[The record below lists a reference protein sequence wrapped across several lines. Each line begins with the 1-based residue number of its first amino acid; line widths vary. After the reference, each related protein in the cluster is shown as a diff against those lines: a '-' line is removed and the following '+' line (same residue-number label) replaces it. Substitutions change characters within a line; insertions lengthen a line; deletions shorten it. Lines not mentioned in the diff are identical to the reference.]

1 MFFAENLK
9 YLRTRKRVSQ
19 TDLANDL
26 KITRTTLAGYEKKVQ
41 PPFKVLIR
49 IAEYFHVSIDALVRY
64 DLSKLSEFQLSQIEK
79 GFDVD
84 ITGSQLR
91 LLTVSV
97 DKHNNENIEM
107 VPVKAQAGYTTSY
120 GDIDFISS
128 LPRFQLPFLDAKKT
142 YRCFQIQGDSM
153 LPITEGS
160 WVTCSYIQDWGSI
173 KNGTPC
179 VIVTRDEGIVF
190 KIVYNKIESKQQL
203 QLVSSNR
210 IYKPYEIQI
219 KDVAEI
225 WKFETFNGFELN
237 L

>member
-9 YLRTRKRVSQ
+9 YLRTRKRISQ
-19 TDLANDL
+19 TELANDL

-64 DLSKLSEFQLSQIEK
+64 NLSILSEFQISQIEK

-84 ITGSQLR
+84 ITGSRLR

-97 DKHNNENIEM
+97 NKNGDENIEM

-128 LPRFQLPFLDAKKT
+128 LPRFTLPFLDAKKT
-142 YRCFQIQGDSM
+142 YRCFQIQGESM

-160 WVTCSYIQDWGSI
+160 WVTCSYIQDWRTI

-179 VIVTRDEGIVF
+179 VIVTREDGIVF
-190 KIVYNKIESKQQL
+190 KIVYNEIEPEQRL

-210 IYKPYEIQI
+210 NYKPYAIEIE
-219 KDVAEI
+219 KVAEI